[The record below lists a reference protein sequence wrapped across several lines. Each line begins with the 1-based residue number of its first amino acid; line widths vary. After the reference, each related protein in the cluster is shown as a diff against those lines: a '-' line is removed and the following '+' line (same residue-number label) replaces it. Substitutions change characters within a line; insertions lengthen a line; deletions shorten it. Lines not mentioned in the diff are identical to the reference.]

1 MSVAGQLYVIT
12 APSGTGKTTIIQR
25 LLGQLENVDFS
36 VSHTTRAPRQSEVP
50 GRDYFFVG
58 EAEFKSMVESGA
70 FVEWARVHGNYY
82 GTSKFMINQ
91 SLEQGRDLLLDIDI
105 QGAINIKRH
114 YPEAVYIMFAPPSF
128 HELKARL
135 TGRGSE
141 APESLGLR
149 LANARQEIESFK
161 EFNYMIIN
169 QDVDRAVMETLSI
182 FTAERLRVSHCTSKI
197 EDLLLHWDEAI

>member
-12 APSGTGKTTIIQR
+12 APSGTGKTTIIRR
-25 LLGQLENVDFS
+25 LLRQLENVDFS
-36 VSHTTRAPRQSEVP
+36 VSHTTRAPRQREVA
-50 GRDYFFVG
+50 GQDYFFVS
-58 EAEFKSMVESGA
+58 EAEFKTMVEGEA
-70 FVEWARVHGNYY
+70 FVEWACVHGNYY
-82 GTSKFMINQ
+82 GTSKFMINR

-105 QGAINIKRH
+105 QGAINMKRH
-114 YPEAVYIMFAPPSF
+114 YPEAVYIMIAPPSF

-141 APESLGLR
+141 APESLRLR
-149 LANARQEIESFK
+149 LANARKEIESFN

-169 QDVDRAVMETLSI
+169 QEVDRALMDILSI
-182 FTAERLRVSHCTSKI
+182 FTAERLRVGHCASKI